1 MTILE
6 TLSYRH
12 QMRPAAKRTTLEVI
26 FHYKFRSKKILPIF
40 TTMPPRH
47 KKKSNAA
54 ATPST
59 AEEFFFQGGQDEERG
74 ERWLSGNDLSK
85 GLRFYAS
92 ALENYNQCVQ
102 RSAAT
107 SSDRFDASYNIV
119 RLKFDVWYEV
129 YESGDYLL
137 SGHMTQAGGHTVGL
151 DSLLANI
158 FVSGTK
164 EGAHEEVLA
173 GYKGLVAQLPSDNR
187 TWDVLHG
194 YGLVLTTHI
203 EEYGGGDRDVEEALG
218 VFESVYRAQL
228 DEYNEFKRLLEE
240 FENGGAAG
248 DDPESQTPKA
258 TASTDPQN
266 VPKYANAEESVNLA
280 DLVETLTCVVKLAS
294 LTTRNSGIR
303 DDVDHHAQKATS
315 NILQTFQEMVQVI
328 TKEGFSADI
337 AKTTDGLQSTLM
349 DAAQTIGMWIAS
361 RLQPTELEAFWK
373 GENTAAMQQ
382 IDPLLPEFLSH
393 ASGAQWTNA
402 GVQSILDVIE
412 EGQYDDIEQWALLG
426 AANRLLQQQVK
437 SVTPSTQSPVG
448 LDVLT
453 SYSKLPK
460 FQLGLEIGQM
470 YISLADIDVMRARL
484 STESAHK
491 FGSTLLKNAST
502 YYTSAENTLSMGT
515 IGIKTAGGV
524 VRKQRR
530 LKSEAT
536 VKKLMLEGS
545 EASVAKAKRVPG
557 WEIILDQ

>member
-1 MTILE
+1 
-6 TLSYRH
+6 
-12 QMRPAAKRTTLEVI
+12 
-26 FHYKFRSKKILPIF
+26 
-40 TTMPPRH
+40 MPPRH
-47 KKKSNAA
+47 KKKSTAA
-54 ATPST
+54 AAPST
-59 AEEFFFQGGQDEERG
+59 AEEFFFQGGLDEERG

-92 ALENYNQCVQ
+92 ALENYNQCVKL
-102 RSAAT
+102 SPAT
-107 SSDRFDASYNIV
+107 SSDKFDAAYNIV

-137 SGHMTQAGGHTVGL
+137 SGHMTQAGGNTVGL

-164 EGAHEEVLA
+164 EGAHEEVLT
-173 GYKGLVAQLPSDNR
+173 GYKQLVTQLPSDDNNR

-203 EEYGGGDRDVEEALG
+203 EEYGGSDGDVQEALN
-218 VFESVYRAQL
+218 VFETVYKAQL
-228 DEYNEFKRLLEE
+228 EEYNEYKRLLEE
-240 FENGGAAG
+240 FENGEGE
-248 DDPESQTPKA
+248 DPEQLTQKQNTADDSAPKF
-258 TASTDPQN
+258 
-266 VPKYANAEESVNLA
+266 ANAEESVNLG
-280 DLVETLTCVVKLAS
+280 DLVETLTCLIKLAS
-294 LTTRNSGIR
+294 LTSQNSPIR
-303 DDVDHHAQKATS
+303 DSVDGYAQKATS
-315 NILQTFQEMVQVI
+315 NLLQTVQEMADI
-328 TKEGFSADI
+328 INKEGFSADI

-373 GENTAAMQQ
+373 GENTTAMQQ
-382 IDPLLPEFLSH
+382 VDALLPEFLSH

-402 GVQSILDVIE
+402 GVQSILDVVE
-412 EGQYDDIEQWALLG
+412 EGQFDDNEKWTLLG
-426 AANRLLQQQVK
+426 GANRLLQPQVK
-437 SVTPSTQSPVG
+437 AVTPSTQSPVG

-453 SYSKLPK
+453 THSKLPK
-460 FQLGLEIGQM
+460 FQLGLEVGQM
-470 YISLADIDVMRARL
+470 YISLADVDVMRARL
-484 STESAHK
+484 STESAQK
-491 FGSTLLKNAST
+491 FGATLLKNAST

-545 EASVAKAKRVPG
+545 DVSVAKAKRVPG
-557 WEIILDQ
+557 WEIILEQ